1 MGDLDEHLTG
11 MRAWAREFAEH
22 EVAPRAAEM
31 DRTGRY
37 DASVIDEMF
46 AAGMMGML
54 VPSEYGGKGSAAL
67 EYVTVVEELAR
78 ADASTA
84 LVMSI
89 HNSLAVGLING
100 FASDEVKARVL
111 PLLATKKVG
120 AFALTELDPGAPT
133 RAEERGGVFV
143 IDGTKMYITNGPIA
157 DVIIVFAVTG
167 KVEVEKG
174 GKTVKKDELSALLL
188 EDGDAKG
195 LRRENIGGRLGL
207 TAAPVGRLEFDRVE
221 VPVGSVI
228 GERGAG
234 FRMATRVLDGGRVG
248 AAAMAVG
255 VAQASVEEARS
266 YATSRI
272 SQGRT
277 ISSFQGVQFMI
288 AEIVTKLSAAR
299 ALTYEA
305 AREMDKGAP
314 ITKIAAQAKLF
325 ASETASFVASKALQ
339 VHGGSGV
346 VRDLHPIERLFRDAR
361 VLEIIEGT
369 SEIQKLIV
377 AGCELK
383 S

>member
-1 MGDLDEHLTG
+1 MTDLNGHLTDI
-11 MRAWAREFAEH
+11 RNWARDFAEH

-31 DRTGRY
+31 DRTGLY
-37 DASVIDEMF
+37 DTGVIDAMF

-54 VPSEYGGKGSAAL
+54 VPSAYGGRGASAI
-67 EYVTVVEELAR
+67 EYISVVEELAR

-89 HNSLAVGLING
+89 HNSLVVGLLTE

-111 PLLATKKVG
+111 PALAKNKVG
-120 AFALTELDPGAPT
+120 AFALTELDPASPT
-133 RAEERGGVFV
+133 RAVERDGAFV
-143 IDGTKMYITNGPIA
+143 VNGTKMYITNGPVA
-157 DVIIVFAVTG
+157 DVIILFAVTG
-167 KVEVEKG
+167 EVESERG
-174 GKTVKKDELSALLL
+174 GKLVKRDELSAILV
-188 EDGDAKG
+188 EDASADG
-195 LRRENIGGRLGL
+195 LVRENIGGRLGL

-221 VPVGSVI
+221 VPVDNVI
-228 GERGAG
+228 GKRGGG
-234 FRMATRVLDGGRVG
+234 FPMAMRVLDGGRIG

-255 VAQASVEEARS
+255 VAQASVEAART

-272 SQGRT
+272 SQGKA
-277 ISSFQGVQFMI
+277 ISSFQGIQFII
-288 AEIVTKLSAAR
+288 AEIATKLSAAR

-361 VLEIIEGT
+361 VMEIIEGT

-377 AGCELK
+377 ASCELK
-383 S
+383 G